1 MLLLF
6 KELWTWHESCNK
18 SLSLTQQVAW
28 ATLANEG
35 ITMRTRKIEN
45 GLALLGALIVLLGV
59 TFAASSALAD
69 EAINLNPTLNIEA
82 PTTN

>member
-1 MLLLF
+1 
-6 KELWTWHESCNK
+6 
-18 SLSLTQQVAW
+18 
-28 ATLANEG
+28 
-35 ITMRTRKIEN
+35 MRTRKIEN